1 MQTKILNYGLN
12 ITPHKANY
20 QAKVSSPDF
29 AMPAL
34 RKDAFSKNVN
44 FTALGTATMP
54 IEFLQRGAITRELV
68 HRLHLE
74 EPEKLEILSNEARKL
89 ISGDKFVILPQY
101 LDRTLDDMLNFTKT
115 LKNNLD
121 DKYGSGEYVVISIGR
136 SPALTSEMLKAM
148 GVETKICPMSGLAG
162 TNLLLDTI
170 KPDKKAR
177 YFEYFESIGLGL
189 DTIKSSN
196 KKYIFTDYCKN
207 GGTLRSFQALLE
219 EKGYDLPG
227 KVIFS
232 SLQDLAPS
240 VGNDFFRK
248 YFDSPLNA
256 SLSPVC
262 KLYVWD
268 MDKVQETVAN
278 HPVNPYHNAWMV
290 LFLQKMLEIV

>member
-136 SPALTSEMLKAM
+136 SPALTSEMHCTFRQSARSSP
-148 GVETKICPMSGLAG
+148 GCTVHWYRIGRCPKRP
-162 TNLLLDTI
+162 LDSR
-170 KPDKKAR
+170 P
-177 YFEYFESIGLGL
+177 LGKCAV
-189 DTIKSSN
+189 D
-196 KKYIFTDYCKN
+196 
-207 GGTLRSFQALLE
+207 
-219 EKGYDLPG
+219 
-227 KVIFS
+227 
-232 SLQDLAPS
+232 
-240 VGNDFFRK
+240 
-248 YFDSPLNA
+248 
-256 SLSPVC
+256 
-262 KLYVWD
+262 
-268 MDKVQETVAN
+268 
-278 HPVNPYHNAWMV
+278 
-290 LFLQKMLEIV
+290 